1 VREVAAM
8 IDSQRTRKGNT
19 MKIGILTFGLMLLM
33 SAAVDADIAQ
43 PDAIV
48 YGTLRIDGEVASAI
62 EAYTVVA
69 RVGGIGDPVS
79 VYRMGD
85 NPAAGDRYVLH
96 IPHAVQADG
105 RMPSTSTPQA
115 GALADIYVIDNT
127 NGNEVHAGSVE
138 VPASGKTLQLDLAVS
153 SQDLYAGYALNNSSG
168 NGCSSGGGTCGA
180 VGVISPLLMLCGLVR
195 MRLRFR
201 H

>member
-1 VREVAAM
+1 M

-19 MKIGILTFGLMLLM
+19 MKIRILTFGLMLLM
-33 SAAVDADIAQ
+33 STAVDADIAQ

-48 YGTLRIDGEVASAI
+48 YGALRIDGEVASAI
-62 EAYTVVA
+62 EAYTIVA
-69 RVGGIGDPVS
+69 RVEGFEDPVS

-105 RMPSTSTPQA
+105 RTPSAGTPKA
-115 GALADIYVIDNT
+115 GALAKIYVIDG
-127 NGNEVHAGSVE
+127 NGAEMHAGDVE
-138 VPASGKTLQLDLAVS
+138 IPASGKTQQLDLSVS
-153 SQDLYAGYALNNSSG
+153 SRDPYAGHALNNSSG
-168 NGCSSGGGTCGA
+168 NGCGSGGGMCGA

-201 H
+201 R